1 MRRARQ
7 GEINAA
13 FTDRLSKNGPT
24 DHGRRSLTTIRGSLK
39 SSVDSV
45 NGLQRIVVTTAAG
58 PLKSHIDP
66 LISHTPADTL
76 LNKKS
81 TSASSNDRILSGVGF
96 QPQCQRWET
105 SFHRDIPRL
114 KSLTHAVERQ
124 YFERVKESFH
134 AASPINL
141 IGKTLVLYNV
151 CQGLRLQRAAHQV
164 EHKMGGA
171 NFLSALTCIHRIFLI
186 GQR

>member
-1 MRRARQ
+1 LRRARQ

-81 TSASSNDRILSGVGF
+81 TSASSNDRILSGVG
-96 QPQCQRWET
+96 
-105 SFHRDIPRL
+105 L